1 MPTMLEGRWP
11 ERDDE
16 IALGAVTLR
25 QIDAQIG
32 DVVHVSAGTHAED
45 LTIVGEPVFPD
56 LGFGPGF
63 GQGAGM
69 TYEGLTKFYP
79 DAQIALALGRFTPGA
94 DQNAV
99 MKPIQPT
106 LQQMGAGFHPGDIF
120 DLGDSTKE
128 AQRSQNVPLLLA
140 SLFTLSALA
149 TLVHVLITS
158 VRRRR
163 KDLAILRTLGFK
175 RRQVATTVAWQ
186 SVVLAVIALVIGV
199 PAGVLIGRLGWSL
212 FATSL
217 GVVSVP
223 VVAWLPVLAA
233 IPITI
238 LAAVLIS
245 IGPAL
250 AARRTK
256 PAMVLRAE

>member
-1 MPTMLEGRWP
+1 
-11 ERDDE
+11 
-16 IALGAVTLR
+16 
-25 QIDAQIG
+25 
-32 DVVHVSAGTHAED
+32 VSAGTHAKD

-69 TYEGLTKFYP
+69 TYEGLTQFYP
-79 DAQIALALGRFTPGA
+79 DAQIALAIGRFAPGV
-94 DQNAV
+94 DQQAV
-99 MKPIQPT
+99 LKPIEPT
-106 LQQMGAGFHPGDIF
+106 LRQMGAGFQPGDLAQ
-120 DLGDSTKE
+120 LGDSTKE
-128 AQRSQNVPLLLA
+128 AQRSQNVPLVLA
-140 SLFTLSALA
+140 SLFTLTALA

-163 KDLAILRTLGFK
+163 KDLAILRTLGFT

-186 SVVLAVIALVIGV
+186 SVVLAVLALLIGV

-212 FATSL
+212 FATGI

-223 VVAWLPVLAA
+223 VIAWVPVIAA
-233 IPITI
+233 IPATI
-238 LAAVLIS
+238 VAAVLIS

-250 AARRTK
+250 AARRTM